1 MLKII
6 TKKNC
11 VKKAILLHKTLKT
24 VGVFIVFNLLFSSC
38 QVINSNALFQIPR
51 GDVFTY
57 DSLPLLPSEDY
68 KLGPGDRFS
77 FLFSTNNG
85 EKIIA
90 GLSGVRGLDG
100 QGIIQQNGNIIQDY
114 LVRQDGT
121 AEIPLIGNY
130 LVSGLTIIQLEDSLQ
145 SILSK
150 TYNDPFVQIRVT
162 NQRII
167 VFPGRGSAQVVYLNN
182 VNSSL
187 LEVIALSGGIS
198 NEGRSN
204 SIKLMRK
211 KANGKREIYK
221 IDLSTIQGLKQAEMI
236 VQSNDY
242 IYVDYKP
249 RYASAILQEVG
260 PWLSL
265 VTTTL
270 AVIVIFR

>member
-1 MLKII
+1 M
-6 TKKNC
+6 
-11 VKKAILLHKTLKT
+11 
-24 VGVFIVFNLLFSSC
+24 
-38 QVINSNALFQIPR
+38 
-51 GDVFTY
+51 
-57 DSLPLLPSEDY
+57 
-68 KLGPGDRFS
+68 
-77 FLFSTNNG
+77 
-85 EKIIA
+85 
-90 GLSGVRGLDG
+90 
-100 QGIIQQNGNIIQDY
+100 IQDY

-121 AEIPLIGNY
+121 SEIPLIGSY
-130 LVSGLTIIQLEDSLQ
+130 KVSGLTVIQLEDTLT

-150 TYNDPFVQIRVT
+150 TYKDPFVQIRVT
-162 NQRII
+162 NQRVI

-182 VNSSL
+182 VNTSL

-198 NEGRSN
+198 NDGRSN

-211 KANGKREIYK
+211 KMNGKREIYK

-265 VTTTL
+265 VTTAL

>member
-6 TKKNC
+6 IKKNC
-11 VKKAILLHKTLKT
+11 VKKATLLHRTLKT
-24 VGVFIVFNLLFSSC
+24 IGVFIVFNFLFSSC

-90 GLSGVRGLDG
+90 GLSGVQGLDG
-100 QGIIQQNGNIIQDY
+100 QRIIQQNGNTIQDY

-130 LVSGLTIIQLEDSLQ
+130 NVSGLTIIQLEDSLQ

-150 TYNDPFVQIRVT
+150 TYKDPFVQIRVT
-162 NQRII
+162 NQRVV
-167 VFPGRGSAQVVYLNN
+167 VFPGRGSARVINLNN
-182 VNSSL
+182 INTTL
-187 LEVIALSGGIS
+187 LEVIALSGGIA

-211 KANGKREIYK
+211 KATGKREIYK

-242 IYVDYKP
+242 IYVDYRP
-249 RYASAILQEVG
+249 QYATSVLREIG

>member
-1 MLKII
+1 M
-6 TKKNC
+6 
-11 VKKAILLHKTLKT
+11 
-24 VGVFIVFNLLFSSC
+24 
-38 QVINSNALFQIPR
+38 
-51 GDVFTY
+51 
-57 DSLPLLPSEDY
+57 
-68 KLGPGDRFS
+68 
-77 FLFSTNNG
+77 
-85 EKIIA
+85 
-90 GLSGVRGLDG
+90 
-100 QGIIQQNGNIIQDY
+100 IQDY

-130 LVSGLTIIQLEDSLQ
+130 KVSGLTVIELEDSLT
-145 SILSK
+145 SYLGK
-150 TYNDPFVQIRVT
+150 TFKDPFVQIRLT
-162 NQRII
+162 NQRVI

-182 VNSSL
+182 VNTSL

-198 NEGRSN
+198 NDGRSN

-211 KANGKREIYK
+211 KGNGKREIYK

-265 VTTTL
+265 VTTAL

>member
-6 TKKNC
+6 IKKNC
-11 VKKAILLHKTLKT
+11 VKKATLLHRTLKT
-24 VGVFIVFNLLFSSC
+24 IGVFIVFNFLFSSC

-90 GLSGVRGLDG
+90 GLSGVQGLDG
-100 QGIIQQNGNIIQDY
+100 QVLQKSGNNIQDY

-130 LVSGLTIIQLEDSLQ
+130 TVSGLTIIQLEDSLQ
-145 SILSK
+145 SLLSK

-162 NQRII
+162 NQRVV

-211 KANGKREIYK
+211 KATGKREIYK

-270 AVIVIFR
+270 AIIVIFR

>member
-1 MLKII
+1 MNKDMHSI
-6 TKKNC
+6 
-11 VKKAILLHKTLKT
+11 
-24 VGVFIVFNLLFSSC
+24 NLLRALGWIVIVMLLFPSC
-38 QVINSNALFQIPR
+38 QVINSNALFQIPK
-51 GDVFTY
+51 GENFSY

-90 GLSGVRGLDG
+90 GLSGVKGLDG
-100 QGIIQQNGNIIQDY
+100 QGTTQQGGNMIQDY

-130 LVSGLTIIQLEDSLQ
+130 KVSGLTVIELEDSLT
-145 SILSK
+145 SYLGK
-150 TYNDPFVQIRVT
+150 TFKDPFVQIRLT
-162 NQRII
+162 NQRVI

-182 VNSSL
+182 VNTSL

-198 NEGRSN
+198 NDGRSN

-211 KANGKREIYK
+211 KGNGKREIYK

-265 VTTTL
+265 VTTAL

>member
-1 MLKII
+1 
-6 TKKNC
+6 
-11 VKKAILLHKTLKT
+11 VKKVIYLNKTIKLL
-24 VGVFIVFNLLFSSC
+24 GVISGLLWLISSC
-38 QVINSNALFQIPR
+38 QILNSNALFQIPK
-51 GDVFTY
+51 DQNFAY

-85 EKIIA
+85 ERIIA
-90 GLSGVRGLDG
+90 GLSGIKGLEV
-100 QGIIQQNGNIIQDY
+100 QSMVQQNGQMIQDY

-121 AEIPLIGNY
+121 SEIPLVGSFK
-130 LVSGLTIIQLEDSLQ
+130 VSGLTVIQLEDTLTSV
-145 SILSK
+145 LSK
-150 TYNDPFVQIRVT
+150 SYKDPFVQIRVT
-162 NQRII
+162 NQRVI

-182 VNSSL
+182 VNTSL

-198 NEGRSN
+198 SDGRSN

-211 KANGKREIYK
+211 KMNGKREIYK

-242 IYVDYKP
+242 IYVDYRP
-249 RYASAILQEVG
+249 RYASTILKEMG

-265 VTTTL
+265 VTTAL